1 MSSLYDVGIGRPRSH
16 AMWRW
21 FLLHPRADLLWAALA
36 VAAWL
41 LVSGALRQPFMVE
54 GVAEDSRRT
63 LFQTLATLS
72 GAVAGLILSSV
83 SMLVNVLGKKAP
95 PGQRALPLERL
106 TPDHRRQIGE
116 AFLAVIP
123 VLAALLV
130 AALSAIVIEGNGV
143 TGFWPLEAVVFGLAI
158 AAGLRLV
165 RMAWALRRLIAIA
178 TS

>member
-1 MSSLYDVGIGRPRSH
+1 MSLYDVEIGRPRRSTV
-16 AMWRW
+16 WRW
-21 FLLHPRADLLWAALA
+21 FLLHPRLDLLWTALA
-36 VAAWL
+36 VGAWL
-41 LVSGALRQPFMVE
+41 ALSAVLRQPFMVE

-106 TPDHRRQIGE
+106 APDHRRQIGE
-116 AFLAVIP
+116 AFLSVIP

-130 AALSAIVIEGNGV
+130 AALAAILVEGDGRTGV
-143 TGFWPLEAVVFGLAI
+143 WPIEAVVFGLGF
-158 AAGLRLV
+158 AAVLGLL

>member
-1 MSSLYDVGIGRPRSH
+1 MSLYDVEINQPRRR
-16 AMWRW
+16 ALWRW

-36 VAAWL
+36 AAAWL
-41 LVSGALRQPFMVE
+41 ALSAMLGRPFMVE
-54 GVAEDSRRT
+54 AVAEDARRT

-95 PGQRALPLERL
+95 PGQRALPLEKL

-116 AFLAVIP
+116 AFLSVIP

-130 AALSAIVIEGNGV
+130 AALAAIIVEGDGV
-143 TGFWPLEAVVFGLAI
+143 RGVWPVEAVVFALGLA
-158 AAGLRLV
+158 AALGLV

>member
-1 MSSLYDVGIGRPRSH
+1 MSLYDVEISQPRRR

-21 FLLHPRADLLWAALA
+21 FLLHPRMDLLWAALA

-41 LVSGALRQPFMVE
+41 ALSGLLRQPFMVE

-106 TPDHRRQIGE
+106 TPDHRREIGD

-130 AALSAIVIEGNGV
+130 AALTAILVEGDGAMGVWPIE
-143 TGFWPLEAVVFGLAI
+143 AAVFGLGFAVVL
-158 AAGLRLV
+158 GLL

>member
-1 MSSLYDVGIGRPRSH
+1 MSLYNVQISHPRRG
-16 AMWRW
+16 AAWRW
-21 FLLHPRADLLWAALA
+21 FLQHPRADVVWAAAAVGIWLA
-36 VAAWL
+36 VSAVWA
-41 LVSGALRQPFMVE
+41 QPFMIE
-54 GVAEDSRRT
+54 GVAENSRRT

-106 TPDHRRQIGE
+106 APDSRRQIGE
-116 AFLAVIP
+116 AFLSVIP

-130 AALSAIVIEGNGV
+130 AALAAILLEGDGV
-143 TGFWPLEAVVFGLAI
+143 TGVWPIEGVVFGLGF
-158 AAGLRLV
+158 AAALGLV

>member
-1 MSSLYDVGIGRPRSH
+1 MSLYNVEVGRPRRG
-16 AMWRW
+16 AAWRW
-21 FLLHPRADLLWAALA
+21 FLEHPRADLLWGAFAVGVWLSVSAVLA
-36 VAAWL
+36 
-41 LVSGALRQPFMVE
+41 RPFMIE

-95 PGQRALPLERL
+95 PGQTALPLERL
-106 TPDHRRQIGE
+106 APDHRRQIGE
-116 AFLAVIP
+116 AFLSVIP

-130 AALSAIVIEGNGV
+130 AALAAILMEGDGFTGV
-143 TGFWPLEAVVFGLAI
+143 WPIEAVVFGLGF
-158 AAGLRLV
+158 AAALGLV
-165 RMAWALRRLIAIA
+165 RVAWALRRLIAIA